1 METAKAWHI
10 PPHEWDAMP
19 VESRAEMMAFDQ
31 SQAAMQAYQDH
42 IAERKRKAD
51 QAKRGARGKR

>member
-1 METAKAWHI
+1 
-10 PPHEWDAMP
+10 MP

-31 SQAAMQAYQDH
+31 SQAGMQAYQDH

-51 QAKRGARGKR
+51 QAKRGARGKRGR